1 MGVNRLDLVV
11 ARPFVERQEII
22 RAKTGGIG
30 SDVEECIGGLGQART
45 FENQATGRKRWKVSL
60 ALRPDRVEAVD

>member
-1 MGVNRLDLVV
+1 MGVNRLGLVG

-30 SDVEECIGGLGQART
+30 SDVEECIGGLDQART
-45 FENQATGRKRWKVSL
+45 FENQVTGRKRWKVSL
-60 ALRPDRVEAVD
+60 ALRPG